1 VGTPRVILS
10 PDETSGIKHPR
21 RVERP
26 EARAVLYP
34 DPLAGR
40 IDDDAQRRTTD
51 ESTPDAADRL
61 PQFR

>member
-1 VGTPRVILS
+1 
-10 PDETSGIKHPR
+10 
-21 RVERP
+21 VERP